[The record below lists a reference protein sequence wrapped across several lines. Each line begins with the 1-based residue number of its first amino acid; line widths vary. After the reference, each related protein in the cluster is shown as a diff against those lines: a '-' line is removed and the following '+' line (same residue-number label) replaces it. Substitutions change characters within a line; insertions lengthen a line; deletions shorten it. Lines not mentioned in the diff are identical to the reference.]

1 MDLDQ
6 EDDIDEHQIT
16 ARNVVD
22 MSTPKITEGVRRL
35 RVSKIKSSPGPGL
48 IQKRDDIDI
57 TAKPEVHGHIGIT
70 LTQQSPLRPQ

>member
-6 EDDIDEHQIT
+6 EDDIDEHKIT

-48 IQKRDDIDI
+48 IQN
-57 TAKPEVHGHIGIT
+57 GHIGIT